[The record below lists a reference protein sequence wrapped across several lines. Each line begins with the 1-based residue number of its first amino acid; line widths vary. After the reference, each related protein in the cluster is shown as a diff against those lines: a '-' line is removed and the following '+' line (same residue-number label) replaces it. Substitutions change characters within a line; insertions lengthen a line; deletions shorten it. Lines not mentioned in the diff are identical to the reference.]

1 MKCAKCGTD
10 VKEAKII
17 KKEDVCYKCACEIL
31 DTENVKIKKAFNEIY
46 TGLSKLQLRGFKIM
60 LGDEEND

>member
-1 MKCAKCGTD
+1 MNCAKCGKEI
-10 VKEAKII
+10 KEAKII
-17 KKEDVCYKCACEIL
+17 KKADVCYKCACEIL

-60 LGDEEND
+60 LGDEEE